1 MLKACLN
8 IAFKS
13 ASVFLF
19 LLFTTMTAL
28 GSDCF
33 SPSPS
38 IEAGHGAYDEII
50 PRELE
55 EGEFEDLEELL
66 KSLDGRW
73 EGTAEVLVCLG
84 TEEEPIEEVDQYLI
98 SSKVNMRRSGDFAIK
113 STLTSREKREKLHEI
128 IRLHLSKRQLATE
141 GNRSV
146 SDLEL
151 ISASNSELIYLRKV
165 NRQGSFGNA
174 RKVEERVTAIQKSDD
189 ESFAVE
195 QQVYLQGVLKSISIW
210 NLEKN

>member
-1 MLKACLN
+1 MLNQVIRIPVKPIIVLG
-8 IAFKS
+8 FMLLTS
-13 ASVFLF
+13 ANVP
-19 LLFTTMTAL
+19 A
-28 GSDCF
+28 SDCF

-38 IEAGHGAYDEII
+38 IEAGRGAYDEII
-50 PRELE
+50 PGELE
-55 EGEFEDLEELL
+55 EGGYEALEKLL
-66 KSLDGRW
+66 ESLDGRW

-84 TEEEPIEEVDQYLI
+84 TEDDPIEEVDQYSI
-98 SSKVNMRRSGDFAIK
+98 DSKVSMRRSGGFAIK
-113 STLTSREKREKLHEI
+113 STLTSREKRQKLHET

-174 RKVEERVTAIQKSDD
+174 RKVEERVTAIQKTDD
-189 ESFAVE
+189 ESIVVE
-195 QQVYLQGVLKSISIW
+195 QQVYLQGVLKSISVW

>member
-1 MLKACLN
+1 MPKLGIN
-8 IAFKS
+8 IAIIS
-13 ASVFLF
+13 ISVLLF
-19 LLFTTMTAL
+19 LLFTTVTVL
-28 GSDCF
+28 GSNCF

-38 IEAGHGAYDEII
+38 IEAGRGAYDEII
-50 PRELE
+50 PEELE
-55 EGEFEDLEELL
+55 EGEYEDLEELL
-66 KSLDGRW
+66 ESLDGRW

-84 TEEEPIEEVDQYLI
+84 TEEEPIEEVEQYLV
-98 SSKVNMRRSGDFAIK
+98 SSKVSMRRSGDFAIK
-113 STLTSREKREKLHEI
+113 STLNSREKRKKFHET

-189 ESFAVE
+189 ESFVVE